1 LRIPRKRYHAR
12 RLSHKHR
19 LVPVNQQAGCLV
31 LHGNCRNPCSIPPN
45 TGVRGFAREL
55 SPVHSTDYSSPEPVD
70 FIPGQ
75 LDLHVIRMEN
85 DFVNISLV
93 SVKLRDFMESAQ
105 CIIIGMFAA
114 EMGDH
119 KTA

>member
-1 LRIPRKRYHAR
+1 
-12 RLSHKHR
+12 
-19 LVPVNQQAGCLV
+19 
-31 LHGNCRNPCSIPPN
+31 
-45 TGVRGFAREL
+45 
-55 SPVHSTDYSSPEPVD
+55 
-70 FIPGQ
+70 
-75 LDLHVIRMEN
+75 MEN